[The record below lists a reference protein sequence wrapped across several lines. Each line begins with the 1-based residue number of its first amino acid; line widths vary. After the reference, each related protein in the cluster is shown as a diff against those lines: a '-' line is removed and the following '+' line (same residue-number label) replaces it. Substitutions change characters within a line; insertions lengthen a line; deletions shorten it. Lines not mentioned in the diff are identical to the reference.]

1 MPPKQ
6 RNAPCGCTYSFGA
19 TDSYHGSSGA
29 GVSLLAA
36 HRKSKP
42 TRHMRAV
49 VCSRAAEE
57 VFDLMTFTRTLVGCR
72 SMRIVID
79 TNVMISALLNPGRVP
94 DLVLAQIRRRGDVVL
109 YDARILCEIRSV
121 LSRPK
126 FAFSTER
133 VEGMVTWVL
142 ALGQDVGEVDRWP
155 TPMTDDDDRV
165 FVEVA
170 IAGKADV
177 LLTGNAK
184 HYPRDL
190 GFEVVGPTALLGWL
204 EADSRG

>member
-1 MPPKQ
+1 
-6 RNAPCGCTYSFGA
+6 
-19 TDSYHGSSGA
+19 
-29 GVSLLAA
+29 
-36 HRKSKP
+36 
-42 TRHMRAV
+42 
-49 VCSRAAEE
+49 
-57 VFDLMTFTRTLVGCR
+57 MTFTRTLVGCR